1 MPMYTLHDRLWTE
14 NISLEDTKYRNKKD
28 KIPPSEAVFFAF
40 LAISFCCSQKGFSEW
55 EFCGTLK
62 HGHPAERG
70 ARISKESRTA
80 AFLKG

>member
-1 MPMYTLHDRLWTE
+1 MPMCIWHDRPWPE
-14 NISLEDTKYRNKKD
+14 DISLEDTKYRNQED
-28 KIPPSEAVFFAF
+28 KIPPFGAVFFAL

-55 EFCGTLK
+55 KFCGTLK